1 MKALNGL
8 LGGNS
13 TKFLTAVLGAGVE
26 SLATSHFDWRT
37 LVAGMATAA
46 CVYLFPNKAPEV
58 PAPAVLYKQE
68 MPPPRTDV

>member
-1 MKALNGL
+1 MKALGSL

-13 TKFLTAVLGAGVE
+13 TKFLTAVLGAGTE

-46 CVYLFPNKAPEV
+46 AVYLFPNKGPD
-58 PAPAVLYKQE
+58 PH
-68 MPPPRTDV
+68 